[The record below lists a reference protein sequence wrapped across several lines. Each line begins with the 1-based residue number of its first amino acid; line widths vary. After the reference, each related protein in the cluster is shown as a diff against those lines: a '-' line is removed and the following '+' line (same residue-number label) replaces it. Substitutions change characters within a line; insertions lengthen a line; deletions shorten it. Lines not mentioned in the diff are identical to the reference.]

1 MKSRIKTELPFC
13 FYRLDDRTLILG
25 DRFNTTI
32 RFIKQKIE
40 PSRRTGQSINMEFV
54 RDRWGTDAC
63 SLVEVETDKN
73 FSDYGTDSTDKAK
86 QFVLNV
92 INRIIELY
100 RHFDREAV
108 HLDKLIKE
116 DLWKFDLV
124 GPDSSLHTLSI
135 GFGGGMVLTD
145 QNLIQSISSQLQ
157 GAIDSN
163 YEIPFWQEIL
173 CDANHC
179 YFIGDNRKTVLESVI
194 ALESVL
200 SKLVRYRGGE
210 LGINVDDIGK
220 YVRAVGVR
228 GMLVV
233 SLKFIIGNQ
242 GGVDMETVG
251 KCTDAIALRNKIVHG
266 GELKINQKQAGDALS
281 AAQKMIDT
289 ILNSGRCT
297 SNSVTDS
304 ISAGATMRLAG
315 SSTMRLFP
323 TLNAGIW
330 PAVRWPVL

>member
-1 MKSRIKTELPFC
+1 MKSVIKTELPFC
-13 FYRLDDRTLILG
+13 LYRLDDRTLTLG

-40 PSRRTGQSINMEFV
+40 PSRRTGQTINMEFV

-73 FSDYGTDSTDKAK
+73 FSDYGIDSTDKAK

-100 RHFDREAV
+100 RHLDHEAV

-135 GFGGGMVLTD
+135 GFGGGVVPID
-145 QNLIQSISSQLQ
+145 QNLIKSISSQLQ
-157 GAIDSN
+157 EAIDSN
-163 YEIPFWQEIL
+163 YEIPFWQEQL
-173 CDANHC
+173 CEANHC

-194 ALESVL
+194 ALESAL
-200 SKLVRYRGGE
+200 SKLVRHKGGE
-210 LGINVDDIGK
+210 LGINADDIDR
-220 YVRAVGVR
+220 YVRDVGLS
-228 GMLVV
+228 GMLTV

-242 GGVDMETVG
+242 GGFDTETAG
-251 KCTDAIALRNKIVHG
+251 KCRDAIALRNKIVHG
-266 GELKINQKQAGDALS
+266 GELKISQKQAGDALG
-281 AAQKMIDT
+281 AARQMIYT
-289 ILNSGRCT
+289 ILN
-297 SNSVTDS
+297 
-304 ISAGATMRLAG
+304 L
-315 SSTMRLFP
+315 LP
-323 TLNAGIW
+323 Q
-330 PAVRWPVL
+330 